1 MEATATLNKICHE
14 LGVCEAV
21 RGEAERRAKLKKG
34 EIITCRYCGTKFPH
48 SGRVELQVCPGCGAK
63 LLTNP
68 PGELGKVV
76 PLTNDEINALDTV
89 LRRSLGTGEVT
100 AEEEPLVEAIVGK
113 IEDPPGEEV
122 PREEL
127 TKFALKL
134 VALFRGQAAG
144 IIKVPK
150 LKDWAKEELEG
161 TADLMLEDLRQE
173 RPEVL
178 KRLRTLYQETGGE
191 PFEEIYYSG

>member
-14 LGVCEAV
+14 LGVCAV
-21 RGEAERRAKLKKG
+21 RAREERRAKLKKG

-48 SGRVELQVCPGCGAK
+48 SGKVELQVCPGCGAK
-63 LLTNP
+63 LL
-68 PGELGKVV
+68 
-76 PLTNDEINALDTV
+76 I
-89 LRRSLGTGEVT
+89 
-100 AEEEPLVEAIVGK
+100 
-113 IEDPPGEEV
+113 DPPGEEV

-134 VALFRGQAAG
+134 VAAMRGQAAG
-144 IIKVPK
+144 VIEVPK
-150 LKDWAKEELEG
+150 LKDWTKEELEG

-178 KRLRTLYQETGGE
+178 ERLRKLYQETGGE
-191 PFEEIYYSG
+191 PFEEI